1 LRRIGLFGG
10 TFDPVHN
17 AHLALARAAL
27 AALDLDE
34 LRWIPAG
41 MPWQKSRVLTP
52 AVHRAAM
59 VALVIADEPRFVL
72 DRCEIE
78 REGPSYTLQT
88 VRLLQAAAQSGSADG
103 ATACEWCLLLGQ
115 DQYANLHTWQGW
127 PELVQRVTL
136 AVAARGGVPPT
147 PGELLAKVAHRM
159 QVIPM
164 PDTPIS
170 STELR
175 QRLIGGTP
183 ALDLAPAWLPAS
195 VASYID
201 HHGLYGATGD
211 PATRKDERS

>member
-1 LRRIGLFGG
+1 MKRIGLFGG

-27 AALDLDE
+27 DHLALDE

-41 MPWQKSRVLTP
+41 QPWQKHRVLT
-52 AVHRAAM
+52 AVEHRVAM
-59 VALVIADEPRFVL
+59 VAAAIADEPRFVL
-72 DRCEIE
+72 DRCEVE

-88 VRLLQAAAQSGSADG
+88 VRLLQAAAQSGPDAADSAR
-103 ATACEWCLLLGQ
+103 WFLLLGQ

-127 PELVQRVTL
+127 PELVQRVTV
-136 AVAARGGVPPT
+136 AVAARDGVAPA
-147 PGELLAKVAHRM
+147 PGDLLSRVKHQMV
-159 QVIPM
+159 VVPM

-175 QRLIGGTP
+175 RRLFDGSP
-183 ALDLAPAWLPAS
+183 ARDLAPHWLPAA

-201 HHGLYGATGD
+201 HHGLYGTAPGAD
-211 PATRKDERS
+211 KRKEEQT